1 MRVKIT
7 LPLPPDPNMGGL
19 RRCSRGFAHV
29 HELSTKSEPADSS
42 TVRHFARKYTMKR
55 ESSILNP
62 PAPVPITVIQPTRGL
77 ASLQLRAVW
86 QYREL
91 LGFLAWRDVKVRYK
105 QTALGVAWIV
115 LQPLLS
121 TVVFT
126 VIFGMLLQVP
136 SDGAPYALYAL
147 AALVPWQYF
156 SGSLTRVGT
165 SLVNSANLISKVY
178 FPRLIIPLSGVIS
191 TLVDFAVG
199 FGVLAV
205 LIFVYRVPLT
215 AKVVTLP
222 LFLLLAVV
230 TALGFGL
237 WLSALNVKY
246 RDVNYL
252 IPFLLQIWMYAT
264 PVVYGTA
271 LDPRAVPVD
280 HSAQPDDGRG
290 RGVPLGAAGGRARQP
305 PPAGDADRRLGHHL
319 ADRARHGGRL
329 LPLDGA
335 DVRGCH
341 LITDGKLKIE
351 NRRLR
356 IHPQMACLRL

>member
-1 MRVKIT
+1 MSGEMPV
-7 LPLPPDPNMGGL
+7 
-19 RRCSRGFAHV
+19 
-29 HELSTKSEPADSS
+29 
-42 TVRHFARKYTMKR
+42 TM
-55 ESSILNP
+55 
-62 PAPVPITVIQPTRGL
+62 IQPTCGI
-77 ASLQLRAVW
+77 ASLQLAAVW

-126 VIFGMLLQVP
+126 LIFGGLLKVP
-136 SDGAPYALYAL
+136 SDGAPYALFAL

-156 SGSLTRVGT
+156 SGSLSRVGT
-165 SLVNSANLISKVY
+165 SLVNSSHLISKVY

-205 LIFVYRVPLT
+205 LLVVYRVPLT
-215 AKVVTLP
+215 AKALALP

-237 WLSALNVKY
+237 WLAALNVKY

-264 PVVYGTA
+264 PVVYGNTLIPARYQWLMALNPMTGVVEGFRWALLGGMVDNPNPPGLLTA
-271 LDPRAVPVD
+271 VSVTISLVVLVTGAVFFR
-280 HSAQPDDGRG
+280 STEKTF
-290 RGVPLGAAGGRARQP
+290 
-305 PPAGDADRRLGHHL
+305 
-319 ADRARHGGRL
+319 
-329 LPLDGA
+329 A
-335 DVRGCH
+335 DV
-341 LITDGKLKIE
+341 I
-351 NRRLR
+351 
-356 IHPQMACLRL
+356 

>member
-1 MRVKIT
+1 MTTNLQPST
-7 LPLPPDPNMGGL
+7 LQ
-19 RRCSRGFAHV
+19 
-29 HELSTKSEPADSS
+29 
-42 TVRHFARKYTMKR
+42 
-55 ESSILNP
+55 
-62 PAPVPITVIQPTRGL
+62 PVTVIQPTRGI

-86 QYREL
+86 HYREL

-126 VIFGMLLQVP
+126 LIFGILLKVP

-156 SGSLTRVGT
+156 SGSLNRVGT

-199 FGVLAV
+199 FAV
-205 LIFVYRVPLT
+205 LLILVAVYRVPLS
-215 AKVVTLP
+215 ANVLWLP
-222 LFLLLAVV
+222 AFLLLAVV

-237 WLSALNVKY
+237 WLAALNVKY

-252 IPFLLQIWMYAT
+252 IPFLLQLWMYAT
-264 PVVYGTA
+264 PVVFGATLIPERYRPLMALNPMTGVVEGFRWALLGSILEKPNPPGLLTA
-271 LDPRAVPVD
+271 ISVVISLVVLVT
-280 HSAQPDDGRG
+280 
-290 RGVPLGAAGGRARQP
+290 GVLFFRSTERTF
-305 PPAGDADRRLGHHL
+305 
-319 ADRARHGGRL
+319 
-329 LPLDGA
+329 A
-335 DVRGCH
+335 DV
-341 LITDGKLKIE
+341 I
-351 NRRLR
+351 
-356 IHPQMACLRL
+356 